1 MSTAV
6 EPEEELFPTEE
17 ELFPIEDE
25 KQGIAW
31 KVQCKTSFM
40 IKLSSNSELVKK
52 LIKNSFS
59 KNISN

>member
-6 EPEEELFPTEE
+6 EPEEELSPTEE

-40 IKLSSNSELVKK
+40 IKFSSNSELVK
-52 LIKNSFS
+52 
-59 KNISN
+59 